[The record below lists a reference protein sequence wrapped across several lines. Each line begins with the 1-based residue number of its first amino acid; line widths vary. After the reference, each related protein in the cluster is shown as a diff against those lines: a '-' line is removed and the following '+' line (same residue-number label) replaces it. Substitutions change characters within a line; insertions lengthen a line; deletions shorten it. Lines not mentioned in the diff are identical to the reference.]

1 MAVSDVPIKQCARI
15 FWDIESLNNV
25 FSIAC
30 YSHYPDTENNHEH
43 IPEYKLDLFVL
54 LDTTNNVALN
64 KPTINTIINRTREH
78 NRNWPDNAPISVH
91 DLADPREVNRLAWF
105 MGLSAAKDVNA
116 SNDSYTPDGSNPYIA
131 SWRPVCD
138 TDEDYDARIHPY
150 IMGYNSQQY
159 DMTIL
164 AIYFSRII
172 TPDKPESKQLA
183 DWIDTS
189 RVTAHDMR
197 CINDDLFTPYFKS
210 QMAQY
215 LIYEREINEWR
226 QNNTQVRNWPNP
238 SAEPFLKKRQEP
250 GYGYNS
256 YAYRIRRSWTHSGRH
271 VDVMRLNE
279 KSHDGLKRLLGSI
292 GAQILESDKLSGT
305 GENITV
311 TSVDELADLL
321 AYNASDVINLETL
334 FEHPFYQ
341 GQFELKRGLMK
352 RYPELIYDRD
362 IDATGTYDY
371 PIHGGKQTV
380 KRLKS
385 AEPVVDKHHVRRD
398 RLKIDSRSAQFATKA
413 LCPYTPLNDIDA
425 VSFSYPSVEHLNDID
440 RDKPFNV
447 LDMAKTMIE
456 SLYPEDSAPVR
467 SFMQV
472 YKYYSKIAGC
482 NFNDSDRYQSEMSD
496 SDQGPMVK
504 RGYPNDTKP
513 TDWEDDEGNTINPY
527 HKPVKSLSD
536 MSASLCIPYYDN
548 NGNPTSCF
556 AVFSTGGIHGQEFN
570 EAVWN
575 SKVEQVRKTTA
586 LFEACWMQLGLNP
599 SLVYKVEN
607 NDPAVTDEDIERVRT
622 AVFALRK
629 AKTIDIIDPATGET
643 TTHPYKTF
651 IKSGMVIKRPETHH
665 FRLPPALPSQFQ
677 TKRKECVFDTPVTNA
692 TATPNGITI
701 PMADGTTQYID
712 IDYEHPSVSTS
723 TSVVYPVSI
732 HRDDPSIKPIATCAH
747 VNMMS
752 SHHHD
757 IVIDVTD
764 SYRYVIKRQLMNGE
778 SPTDLKTPRW
788 VPTTDYPQSN
798 FVLVVEEK
806 ILNNELNKAYGFTSM
821 DATSHEDFTSYYP
834 NMLRMMSAFYNRELG
849 YDRYEEIFMD
859 KERFGK
865 LRKDKSLSQDQRA
878 FYSVQREG
886 TKLILNS
893 ASGAGDTKADYH
905 SPIQMNNRIISM
917 RLIGQL
923 FSWMIG
929 QYQAYHG
936 AKITS
941 TNTDGLYSAMASRDE
956 NNRLLAE
963 KSADIGVPIEP
974 EPMILISKDA
984 NNRIELTDPAVTGK
998 PIEILTASGGSLSC
1012 FKDTSPTKSLAHAA
1026 ILDTMTAQYLKTIA
1040 KAAYEPHE
1048 THEPQHSIE
1057 TALDP
1062 ACINLTSPA
1071 NPVLMREFFDNA
1083 LNYFDGDLAHTL
1095 RMMGTMCASS
1105 PSSNTYV
1112 FATDDLLPSQTDMSN
1127 TDIASDIKQRMDE
1140 GTLHIL
1146 QHYNRAFFVKED
1158 TAQYWR
1164 SRGFVVAHMYSVAAR
1179 ANTAGKNGASHAP
1192 GSAQIF
1198 NQYDDLAALPSN
1210 KHVIIRKIPG
1220 LDPEALMLIYN
1231 KSLDPNNGGDDAE
1244 LKTLLNSLDA
1254 TRYVSLAVSSFDT
1267 NWRNAVPTD

>member
-30 YSHYPDTENNHEH
+30 YSHYPDAQNEH

-54 LDTTNNVALN
+54 LDKTNNVTLN

-78 NRNWPDNAPISVH
+78 NHNWPNNAPISVH
-91 DLADPREVNRLAWF
+91 NLADPREVNRLAWF

-116 SNDSYTPDGSNPYIA
+116 SNDSYIPNSNNPYIDN
-131 SWRPVCD
+131 WRPVCD
-138 TDEDYDARIHPY
+138 TDDDYDARIHPY

-159 DMTIL
+159 DMTML
-164 AIYFSRII
+164 AIYFSRIV
-172 TPDKPESKQLA
+172 TPDKPQSKQLT

-197 CINDDLFTPYFKS
+197 RINDDLFTPYFKS

-226 QNNTQVRNWPNP
+226 QADAQVRNWPNP

-311 TSVDELADLL
+311 TSTDELADLL

-371 PIHGGKQTV
+371 PIHGGKTTV

-385 AEPVVDKHHVRRD
+385 AEPIVDKHHVRRD
-398 RLKIDSRSAQFATKA
+398 RIKIDSRSAQFATKA
-413 LCPYTPLNDIDA
+413 LCPYTPLNDIDT
-425 VSFSYPSVEHLNDID
+425 VSFSYPSIEHVKDVG

-447 LDMAKTMIE
+447 LAMARDMIE
-456 SLYPEDSAPVR
+456 SLYPKDSAPVHA
-467 SFMQV
+467 FMQV

-504 RGYPNDTKP
+504 RDYPNDTKP
-513 TDWEDDEGNTINPY
+513 TDWEDEEGNTINPY
-527 HKPVKSLSD
+527 HKSVKSLRE

-570 EAVWN
+570 EPVWN
-575 SKVEQVRKTTA
+575 SKADEARKETA
-586 LFEACWMQLGLNP
+586 LFEVCWQQLGVNP

-607 NDPAVTDEDIERVRT
+607 NDPSVTDEDIEQVRA
-622 AVFALRK
+622 AVLTLRK
-629 AKTIDIIDPATGET
+629 SKTIDIADPDTGET
-643 TTHPYKTF
+643 VTYPYKTF

-665 FRLPPALPSQFQ
+665 FRLPTTVASQFQ
-677 TKRKECVFDTPVTNA
+677 DKRTPCVFVKEVTNA
-692 TATPNGITI
+692 NATERGIDI
-701 PMADGTTQYID
+701 PMADGTTQHID
-712 IDYEHPSVSTS
+712 IDYTHPTLSTS
-723 TSVVYPVSI
+723 TTVVYPVSI
-732 HRDDPSIKPIATCAH
+732 HGDDSNQQPLATTARVDMLSKQH
-747 VNMMS
+747 P
-752 SHHHD
+752 HD
-757 IVIDVTD
+757 MVIDVTD
-764 SYRYVIKRQLMNGE
+764 SYRYIIKYQPMNG
-778 SPTDLKTPRW
+778 DDAAMLKNPRW
-788 VPTTDYPQSN
+788 IPKTEYAQSN
-798 FVLVVEEK
+798 FKFVVEER
-806 ILNNELNKAYGFTSM
+806 ILNNELKKAYNFTSM

-865 LRKDKSLSQDQRA
+865 LRKDKSLSADQRA

-941 TNTDGLYSAMASRDE
+941 TNTDGLYSAMPSRDE

-1026 ILDTMTAQYLKTIA
+1026 ILDTMTAEYLKAIA
-1040 KAAYEPHE
+1040 KAQYEPQNQIP
-1048 THEPQHSIE
+1048 TD
-1057 TALDP
+1057 LDP
-1062 ACINLTSPA
+1062 SRINLTSPA
-1071 NPVLMREFFDNA
+1071 DPALMREFFDNA
-1083 LNYFDGDLAHTL
+1083 LAYFDNDLAHTL

-1105 PSSNTYV
+1105 PSSHSYM
-1112 FATDDLLPSQTDMSN
+1112 FATDELLPDPSKMADT
-1127 TDIASDIKQRMDE
+1127 AVAADIKQRLDE
-1140 GTLHIL
+1140 HTLHIL

-1164 SRGFVVAHMYSVAAR
+1164 SRGFVVAHMYAVAPMI
-1179 ANTAGKNGASHAP
+1179 NTKSKNGSAHAP

-1198 NQYDDLAALPSN
+1198 CRYEDLTALPDN
-1210 KHVIIRKIPG
+1210 KHVIVRKISG
-1220 LDPEALMLIYN
+1220 IDPEALMLIYN
-1231 KSLDPNNGGDDAE
+1231 KSLDPNNGGDSAE

-1254 TRYVSLAVSSFDT
+1254 ERYVSLAVSSFDT
-1267 NWRNAVPTD
+1267 NWRNALPEN